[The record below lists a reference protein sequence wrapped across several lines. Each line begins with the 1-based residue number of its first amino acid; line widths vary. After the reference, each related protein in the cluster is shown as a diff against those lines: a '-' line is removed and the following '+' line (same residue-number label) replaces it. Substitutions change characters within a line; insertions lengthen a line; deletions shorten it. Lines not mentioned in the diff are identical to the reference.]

1 MLAIKTHNL
10 MWLFHNDHGVRGPD
24 LAVPAGSVY
33 AFL

>member
-10 MWLFHNDHGVRGPD
+10 TWLFHDDHGVRGLD